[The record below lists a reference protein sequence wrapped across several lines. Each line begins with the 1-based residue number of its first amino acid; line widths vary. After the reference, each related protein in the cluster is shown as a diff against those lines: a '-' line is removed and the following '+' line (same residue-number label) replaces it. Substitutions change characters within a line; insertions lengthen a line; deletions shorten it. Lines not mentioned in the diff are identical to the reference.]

1 MSKLEKRI
9 IIEVSSEDHKEIK
22 RRATNRG
29 ITIRKWVLDA
39 IADKIKKEK
48 QYE

>member
-1 MSKLEKRI
+1 MSKREKQI
-9 IIEVSSEDHKEIK
+9 VIVVTYEDHKEIK

-29 ITIRKWVLDA
+29 VTIRKWVLDA